1 MRHYLELYIEEDFTT
16 ELLSVFPSLP
26 WLMFWFRFRFQI
38 PDFGFR
44 IPDSGFWILDSGF
57 PDFPYASLS
66 QPKRKYVLYNK
77 NII

>member
-1 MRHYLELYIEEDFTT
+1 MRRYLELYIEEDFTA

-26 WLMFWFRFRFQI
+26 RLMFRFRFEI
-38 PDFGFR
+38 PDFGFGIR
-44 IPDSGFWILDSGF
+44 DSGFGILDSRF
-57 PDFPYASLS
+57 PDFPYAALS